1 MVIIQVAQLVLS
13 LTLLVFI
20 HELGHFLAARMFGVR
35 VEKFFIF
42 FDAWGKKLFSFKRG
56 ETEYGIGWL
65 PLGGY
70 VKIVGMVDES
80 LDREQLKA
88 EPQPWELRSK
98 PGWQKFIVMIAGIVM
113 NVILGVIIYTFYL
126 QTFDKAYYSV
136 DEINK
141 DGIYA
146 WEDAREMGFMNGDKL
161 VAINGKHYDRYE
173 DYLSMKVLFG
183 AEVTVERNGQKVNI
197 DVPNDFFQQVR
208 AGSGFIESKS
218 IVKVDSLVGSE
229 SNAAKAGLLP
239 GDELKAINGEPL
251 FCYGQF
257 KEAAAANMGGSLQML
272 VGRNDEQLMLDV
284 PVDSS
289 GLIGF
294 VAAIELPG
302 NYQATDY
309 TFGSAASYGYRDA
322 FEVFYYQAI
331 GFWKLLTG
339 QIKATE
345 SIQSPIGIT
354 QYFPKTWD
362 WRTFWRLTALLS
374 MVLAFMNL
382 LPIPALDGGHILFI
396 GIEGITGRKLS
407 DTFMERAQVVGMVLL
422 LSLMVFAVG
431 NDLFKI
437 FQ

>member
-13 LTLLVFI
+13 LTILVFI

-56 ETEYGIGWL
+56 DTEYGIGWL

-70 VKIVGMVDES
+70 VKIVGMIDES
-80 LDREQLKA
+80 LDKEQMKS
-88 EPQPWELRSK
+88 EPQPYELRSK

-126 QTFDKAYYSV
+126 QGYDKEYYSV
-136 DEINK
+136 SEVNK

-146 WEDAREMGFMNGDKL
+146 AETARDMGFQTGDKL
-161 VAINGKHYDRYE
+161 VAVNGKEYDRYN
-173 DYLSMKVLFG
+173 DFVSMKVLFG
-183 AEVTVERNGQKVNI
+183 AEVTVERSGKQVVV
-197 DVPNDFFQQVR
+197 DVPDEFFQDIR
-208 AGSGFIESKS
+208 HGAGFIEARS
-218 IVKVDSLVGSE
+218 IITVDSLTSTSPG
-229 SNAAKAGLLP
+229 ARDAGIQS
-239 GDELKAINGEPL
+239 GDIIHAIDGKEL
-251 FCYGQF
+251 FCYGEF
-257 KEAAAANMGGSLQML
+257 KDLANDHKNEQMAL
-272 VGRNDEQLMLDV
+272 TVLRDGQPVEMSV
-284 PVDSS
+284 AVDSN
-289 GLIGF
+289 GLLGF
-294 VAAIELPG
+294 AADVALPES
-302 NYQATDY
+302 YRPTAY
-309 TFGSAASYGYRDA
+309 TLGSAFTYGARDA
-322 FEVFYYQAI
+322 FEVFYYQAV
-331 GFWKLLTG
+331 GFWKLVTG

-354 QYFPKTWD
+354 QYFPKLWD
-362 WRTFWRLTALLS
+362 WQAFWRLTALLS

-382 LPIPALDGGHILFI
+382 LPIPALDGGHIVFI
-396 GIEGITGRKLS
+396 IIEGIIGRKLS
-407 DTFMERAQVVGMVLL
+407 DTFMERAQVAGMILL